1 MIIEKSGSDDFEAAW
16 AALLDALQ
24 QQRADLLGSTID
36 IHVGIGLLAGAE
48 ANRLADKYGADDARV
63 RLLRDRSDAVAAR
76 VDALSV
82 EQEIATVRTPPPPP
96 AAGALIQGRVT
107 DMMQRAAGQVTVQVI
122 DEKGQAVAGIEPV
135 QTDDSGFFA
144 FELTPEMVKA
154 AQSKLSVVVRVADV
168 QLVPAA
174 VQPIAVAPGATQV
187 MDVSLSAAELE
198 RLRLRLPVTL
208 DKAAVN
214 VSTAEVATT
223 TDKAA
228 DGTNAADKVAVDKG
242 AADKAAVETKE
253 QQPAPAKA
261 ADDAAPDTASDKTAS
276 EKTTDEKAASDKP
289 ATKPKGGTTRKKG

>member
-1 MIIEKSGSDDFEAAW
+1 MLIEKSGSDDFAAAW
-16 AALLDALQ
+16 AELDALQ
-24 QQRADLLGSTID
+24 QQRVDLLGSTID

-48 ANRLADKYGADDARV
+48 ADRLAGKFGADDARV
-63 RLLRDRSDAVAAR
+63 QLLRDRSDAVAAR
-76 VDALSV
+76 VDALSI

-107 DMMQRAAGQVTVQVI
+107 DMAQRAAGQVTVQMI
-122 DEKGQAVAGIEPV
+122 DEKGQAVAGIDPV
-135 QTDDSGFFA
+135 QTDDSGYFA

-154 AQSKLSVVVRVADV
+154 AQSKLSIVVRAADV

-198 RLRLRLPVTL
+198 RLRLRLPVAP
-208 DKAAVN
+208 DKTTVN
-214 VSTAEVATT
+214 VSTAEVAATA
-223 TDKAA
+223 DKAA

-253 QQPAPAKA
+253 QQPAPTKA
-261 ADDAAPDTASDKTAS
+261 ADDAAPDKTAS

-289 ATKPKGGTTRKKG
+289 ATRRKGGTTGKKR